1 MSLMAAVMDYFHT
14 CEIEY
19 QPESLY
25 YDISKCI
32 GQYYIIYLII
42 IMKKNPYSFKEF
54 VFISFSRFGSRYIPC
69 WDSLKSKSV
78 STQGNKNKINLKAL
92 TGNAR
97 PPIIIIDCKYIV

>member
-14 CEIEY
+14 CNIEY

-42 IMKKNPYSFKEF
+42 ITKRIFY
-54 VFISFSRFGSRYIPC
+54 
-69 WDSLKSKSV
+69 
-78 STQGNKNKINLKAL
+78 
-92 TGNAR
+92 
-97 PPIIIIDCKYIV
+97 